1 MPAAGDFILAVDFPD
16 AAHAEQ
22 NADETGF
29 SNTTYG
35 GGSNACGVAFVAPT
49 SGRVR
54 VDWYAYFESNG
65 AQQVYVSAAVR
76 QGGVIGSGTVV
87 EAATDTRCL
96 TSQTA
101 ADDRAGGMYRYISG
115 LTAGQTYNARVE
127 HRVDSGGG
135 TGDMFNRT
143 ILVTPLT

>member
-1 MPAAGDFILAVDFPD
+1 MPTAGQKLRAIDFTD
-16 AAHAEQ
+16 AASNEQ

-35 GGSNACGVAFVAPT
+35 GGANTCGVAFVAPT
-49 SGRVR
+49 SGRVK
-54 VDWYAYFESNG
+54 VEVYAYFESNG
-65 AQQVYVSAAVR
+65 AQQAYVSAAVR

-87 EAATDTRCL
+87 EAASDTRCL

-101 ADDRAGGMYRYISG
+101 GDDRAGVVYRYISG
-115 LTAGQTYNARVE
+115 LTPGNTYNARAE

-135 TGDMFNRT
+135 TGDIFNRT
-143 ILVTPLT
+143 ILVTPLP